1 MAKKGALR
9 IHHVMFQVNDLEK
22 TYKFYHDLL
31 GLTDWRTG
39 LSNPKGSDLQES
51 LLKDFNS
58 HPTRAVIEG
67 MELTEVEGGQPTGF
81 GHLAFEVEN
90 IDAWI
95 EYLKSHNIPFERIR
109 EVTWPQVKMGAKVA
123 FIRDPEGNSVELVEW
138 RKIK

>member
-1 MAKKGALR
+1 M
-9 IHHVMFQVNDLEK
+9 IQVKNLEK

-31 GLTDWRTG
+31 GLNDWRTG
-39 LSNPKGSDLQES
+39 LSNPKGSESQEG
-51 LLKDFNS
+51 LLKDFKL

-67 MELTEVEGGQPTGF
+67 MELTEVEGGQPSGF

-95 EYLKSHNIPFERIR
+95 EYLKGEGVKFERIR

-123 FIRDPEGNSVELVEW
+123 FITDPEGNSVELVEW
-138 RKIK
+138 RKVK